1 VTVTQESNL
10 FKLSG
15 ERENYRGYE
24 VDLIDA
30 GNQYLQ
36 FKNGV
41 SLATGITHGGG
52 RMMCC
57 AFRCGKPFVNILKR
71 NCASHSCRRISG

>member
-1 VTVTQESNL
+1 MFE
-10 FKLSG
+10 LSG

-41 SLATGITHGGG
+41 SLSVGVTMFMAL
-52 RMMCC
+52 M
-57 AFRCGKPFVNILKR
+57 
-71 NCASHSCRRISG
+71 SGLWALRSLRLIEPVALLR